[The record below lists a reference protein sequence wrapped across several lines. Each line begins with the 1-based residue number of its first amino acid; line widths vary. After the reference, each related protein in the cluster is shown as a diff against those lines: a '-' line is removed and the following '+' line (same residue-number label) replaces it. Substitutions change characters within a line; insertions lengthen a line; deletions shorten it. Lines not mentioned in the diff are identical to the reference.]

1 MMSLITA
8 IRELLGMT
16 KPLPSTEQ
24 PLDTDW
30 LSALER
36 AKPSGC
42 GVETA
47 KAERVSL
54 GPEGSHDIASRD
66 WPRLQDLVPA
76 FERAAVPYGLPT
88 SLLLA
93 VASRE
98 SHVGAA
104 LDVNGWG
111 DRGHAFGVLQV
122 DRRSHRVAGTGSPTS
137 HAHLLQG
144 AGILR
149 RALVQVGREHP
160 SWPPEKQLEGA
171 LCAYNSGVNNVQ
183 TLTGM
188 NRGTT
193 HNDYGADTLAR
204 AQWYQVR
211 LDAQEST

>member
-1 MMSLITA
+1 MSTHPSP
-8 IRELLGMT
+8 RESLVV
-16 KPLPSTEQ
+16 
-24 PLDTDW
+24 DW
-30 LSALER
+30 EAALER
-36 AKPSGC
+36 ARLDGC
-42 GVETA
+42 GPETA
-47 KAERVSL
+47 EAERVQP
-54 GPEGSHDIASRD
+54 GPKGSRDIASRD

-76 FERAAVPYGLPT
+76 FERAAVQYGLPT

-98 SHVGAA
+98 SHAGAA
-104 LDVNGWG
+104 LDANGWG
-111 DRGHAFGVLQV
+111 DGGHAFGVLQV
-122 DRRSHRVAGTGSPTS
+122 DMRFHRIAGAASPTS

-149 RALVQVGREHP
+149 RALVQVVRKHP

-183 TLTGM
+183 TLIGM